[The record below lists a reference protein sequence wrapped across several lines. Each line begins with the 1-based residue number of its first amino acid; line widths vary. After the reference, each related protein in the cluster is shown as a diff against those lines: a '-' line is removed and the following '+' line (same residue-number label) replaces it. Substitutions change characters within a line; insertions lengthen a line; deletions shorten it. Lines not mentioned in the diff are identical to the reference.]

1 MAFVRMHIY
10 VSGRVHGVLYR
21 SNTRR
26 KAVELGLTGWVR
38 NLHDGRVEIVAEGAE
53 DQVDRLIQWCRI
65 GPPSARVTGIEVEN
79 ESPTGEFKTFRV
91 KF

>member
-1 MAFVRMHIY
+1 MHIY
-10 VSGRVHGVLYR
+10 VSGRVHGVFYR

-38 NLHDGRVEIVAEGAE
+38 NLHDGRVEIVVEGAE

-65 GPPSARVTGIEVEN
+65 GPPSARVTGIEVMN